1 MQFDLLPPNMKSS
14 LYQRSDCVGLPFKI
28 TTDDHQGIPRQW
40 KLQQHRAHK
49 QKPWL
54 AEPGAAKPG
63 VTLCRCR
70 ANGELLYML
79 EFLFVWAWP
88 RFQAPGG
95 SELAGVLLGIK
106 PGPGAGKKMAG
117 VYCSCGC
124 LEVTGRKHARFV
136 KMNRGQRHK
145 TDKLFIQ
152 GRRLGPHLLHPE
164 NYTNSIHV

>member
-1 MQFDLLPPNMKSS
+1 
-14 LYQRSDCVGLPFKI
+14 
-28 TTDDHQGIPRQW
+28 
-40 KLQQHRAHK
+40 
-49 QKPWL
+49 
-54 AEPGAAKPG
+54 
-63 VTLCRCR
+63 
-70 ANGELLYML
+70 ML

-106 PGPGAGKKMAG
+106 PGPRAGEKKKMAG

-145 TDKLFIQ
+145 TDNLFIQ
-152 GRRLGPHLLHPE
+152 GR
-164 NYTNSIHV
+164 